1 MPFAVRTVT
10 YQQNKMLNICD
21 ANLVGRT
28 LTKLDF
34 TINISKSYFAERI
47 VESAEA
53 EELLKASSIIN
64 MVGKETISLSV
75 KMGIGSSKGVKEI
88 DGIPFLLVFK
98 F

>member
-10 YQQNKMLNICD
+10 YQQKKMLNICD
-21 ANLVGRT
+21 ADLVGRT
-28 LTKLDF
+28 LTKSDF
-34 TINISKSYFAERI
+34 TLNISRSYFAERI
-47 VESAEA
+47 IEREEA
-53 EELLKASSIIN
+53 EELLKVSSIIN

-88 DGIPFLLVFK
+88 DGVPFLLVFK

>member
-1 MPFAVRTVT
+1 MPFAVRAVT
-10 YQQNKMLNICD
+10 YQQKKMLNICD
-21 ANLVGRT
+21 ADLVGRT
-28 LTKLDF
+28 LTKSDF
-34 TINISKSYFAERI
+34 TLNISRSYFAERI
-47 VESAEA
+47 IEREEA

-88 DGIPFLLVFK
+88 DGVPFLLVFK

>member
-21 ANLVGRT
+21 ADLVGRT
-28 LTKLDF
+28 LTKSDF
-34 TINISKSYFAERI
+34 TLNISRSYFAERI
-47 VESAEA
+47 IEREEA
-53 EELLKASSIIN
+53 EELLKTSSIIN

-88 DGIPFLLVFK
+88 DGVPFLLVFK

>member
-21 ANLVGRT
+21 ADLVGRT
-28 LTKLDF
+28 LTKSDF
-34 TINISKSYFAERI
+34 TLNISRSYFAERI
-47 VESAEA
+47 IEREEA
-53 EELLKASSIIN
+53 EELLKISSIIN

-88 DGIPFLLVFK
+88 DGVPFLLVFK

>member
-10 YQQNKMLNICD
+10 YQQKKMLNICD
-21 ANLVGRT
+21 ADLVGRT
-28 LTKLDF
+28 LTKSDF
-34 TINISKSYFAERI
+34 TLNISRSYFAERI
-47 VESAEA
+47 IEREEA
-53 EELLKASSIIN
+53 EELLKTSSIIN

-88 DGIPFLLVFK
+88 DGVPFLLVFK

>member
-10 YQQNKMLNICD
+10 YQQKKMLNICD
-21 ANLVGRT
+21 ADLVGRT
-28 LTKLDF
+28 LTKSDF
-34 TINISKSYFAERI
+34 TLNISKSYFAERI
-47 VESAEA
+47 IEREEA

-75 KMGIGSSKGVKEI
+75 KMGVGSSKGVKEI
-88 DGIPFLLVFK
+88 DGVPFLLVFK

>member
-10 YQQNKMLNICD
+10 YQQKKMLNICD
-21 ANLVGRT
+21 ADLVGRT
-28 LTKLDF
+28 LTKSDF
-34 TINISKSYFAERI
+34 TLNISRSYFAERI
-47 VESAEA
+47 IEREEA
-53 EELLKASSIIN
+53 EKLLKTSSIIN

-88 DGIPFLLVFK
+88 DGVPFLLVFK

>member
-10 YQQNKMLNICD
+10 YQQKKMLNICD
-21 ANLVGRT
+21 ADLVGRT
-28 LTKLDF
+28 LTKSDF
-34 TINISKSYFAERI
+34 TLNISRSYFAERI
-47 VESAEA
+47 IEREEA

-75 KMGIGSSKGVKEI
+75 KMGVGSPKGVKEI
-88 DGIPFLLVFK
+88 DGVPFLLVFK

>member
-21 ANLVGRT
+21 ADLVGRT
-28 LTKLDF
+28 LTKSDF
-34 TINISKSYFAERI
+34 TINISRSYFAERI
-47 VESAEA
+47 IEREEA

-75 KMGIGSSKGVKEI
+75 KIGIGSSKGVKEI